1 MRYKRVR
8 AATGVAVLAATLLI
22 RPMEVRA
29 DCYCNLT
36 EPVDVMVQN
45 WQTFRPKVTAMHS
58 LNAYLANSKE
68 VYYVPELA
76 DIKNVKNRMYN
87 CTDYN
92 GANYK
97 FAAIYDGYFDVEVQ
111 DVLLKDSAGNYT
123 KVPQMM
129 KDVAKGS
136 ERELQILG
144 YDYLL
149 TKEAISDIRVYGNQ
163 ISAEYNVNKI
173 DLVNG
178 SVDMQT
184 AIMNI
189 YKAVGQEVQD
199 VTYIFAED
207 QGLTLETSPIQ
218 QEIHLQ
224 MAKDNSIDVS
234 AGAGYVFVTRTN
246 PELYWDKAQRDHV
259 VVDTTNSDNSQRF
272 DGKYNGTG
280 TKTLTLAEFCAYAY
294 EIMNIYGEPTMTTA
308 EKSILLQTYGRSIPY
323 NTVDGYAVEAIEN
336 FIAKG
341 IISPDD
347 DAANMNWNAPIS
359 PRYMLT
365 ILMRIADVNSR
376 MTYKDVQITIN
387 PTLIDQHYYAAK
399 ISVDESSVVDLVE
412 DSMYAKLATYISSE
426 FSQSTVRNT
435 FDAQDLSAFYIQNH
449 LVVKRADKDEY
460 LPLGVLVATE
470 TNLGENSVYTYEKWK
485 EINAKTTSTTP
496 FAECLGWNAGQEK
509 LSINTYVRTVVD
521 LRQSDDTYHIHL
533 QLEDGT
539 YSSGYLRIQPG
550 KADVSASSS
559 RDDWE
564 DDDDDWYEDDEDDWD
579 DEEEEEDD
587 YWNEEGIDL
596 ASSQTAVVIMTIEPG
611 SESNITFMS
620 SDKSVRKTLA
630 EIMLDVKEDGYAYLV
645 EGDPTDIHIKKITD
659 TRYQVEGA
667 ENKEQLKDRIEQGE
681 SSISSAKS
689 GFVQRDKEL
698 IVSTAWLKDAGFI
711 LRADVDDKNK
721 DIMCIKSRLNEIYL
735 DRSRKIVV
743 AGTTIFTL
751 YDLTED
757 EIFYE
762 NNDGEFY
769 VNFRAVLGWTGDF
782 MMFKNDENGVV
793 KVTVKGYPKELS
805 SSRNSVTDTGGIQL
819 VQFKYINTDNT
830 PFAGAP
836 FNSVDL
842 SQYVQGSNSQ
852 LRVDSRCGK
861 YSISMTS
868 TYPFANWFIYS
879 RGNLTQ
885 EEGTDKDWLY
895 VFKPRKI
902 QVDGQMMEYNDND
915 AREQLKTLL
924 GEDYK
929 FSNEDISVWCYSLD
943 KTEEGANSN
952 PKGFVWDESYGWTY
966 TPQKVN
972 SLSEFLKGYTD
983 GTTTFKGTNAGTP
996 AENVLPI
1003 IVANNTVNDAMMYC
1017 VNFNSYS
1024 LADGN
1029 SQEFFLDY
1037 GTLPAASLQ
1046 SYMGTDNPM
1055 GNWLINQATSA
1066 TNLIF
1071 QLTGLN
1077 LNPRDVLRKNWYAL
1091 PDTNSGLM
1099 LLKEKDA
1106 DSPDL
1111 NNYKVY
1117 PTIVSP
1123 SLWVMELAEYG
1134 YDDIAQ
1140 LNSNS
1145 VKMLSGTDLI
1155 EFRRNAAGEIQIWQ
1169 GGKELSV
1176 DEFRDRRFLRIRDYE
1191 TTNGTREYIF
1201 SESQLESFTLN
1212 TGNGDSFADRTMDVF
1227 GVGRASTHIDVID
1240 WDEFTLERLLEDFEF
1255 GVAITM
1261 VVVLYIIP
1269 RICLFV
1275 FLILLALGVVQ
1286 NVKVVQW
1293 FCDRVFDPYKFLTMG
1308 RRNVHTFRPGV
1319 AFRNS
1324 IIAMAVFALFM
1335 DGTIIHFFEWVV
1347 QFIAYIAG
1355 N

>member
-1 MRYKRVR
+1 MCRGDSLRYKRVR
-8 AATGVAVLAATLLI
+8 AATGVAVLAAALLI

-29 DCYCNLT
+29 DCYCNLS

-45 WQTFRPKVTAMHS
+45 WQTFKPKVTAMHS
-58 LNAYLANSKE
+58 LNAYLADTKE

-92 GANYK
+92 GASHK

-111 DVLLKDSAGNYT
+111 DVLLKDSSGNYT

-129 KDVAKGS
+129 KGVAKGS

-163 ISAEYNVNKI
+163 VSAEYNVNKI

-387 PTLIDQHYYAAK
+387 PTLIDQHYYAAQ

-426 FSQSTVRNT
+426 FSQSTVRSA
-435 FDAQDLSAFYIQNH
+435 FSAQDLSAFYIQNH
-449 LVVKRADKDEY
+449 LVVKRADEEEY
-460 LPLGVLVATE
+460 LPLSVLVATE
-470 TNLGENSVYTYEKWK
+470 TNEDSGDVVTYTKWK
-485 EINAKTTSTTP
+485 SLYGGTAKTTGTTA
-496 FAECLGWNAGQEK
+496 FAECLGWDSGQSK
-509 LSINTYVRTVVD
+509 LRINTYVRTVGD
-521 LRQSDDTYHIHL
+521 LKQSDDTYHIHL

-550 KADVSASSS
+550 KADVSASSG
-559 RDDWE
+559 
-564 DDDDDWYEDDEDDWD
+564 DDWYEDDEDDWD

-587 YWNEEGIDL
+587 YWNDEGIDL
-596 ASSQTAVVIMTIEPG
+596 ASSQTTVVIMTIEPG
-611 SESNITFMS
+611 SESDITFVS

-630 EIMLDVKEDGYAYLV
+630 EMMLDVKDDGYAYLV

-667 ENKEQLKDRIEQGE
+667 ENKEQLNDRIEQAEGN
-681 SSISSAKS
+681 ISSAKP

-711 LRADVDDKNK
+711 LRADVDNKNK
-721 DIMCIKSRLNEIYL
+721 DVMCIKSRMNEIYL

-743 AGTTIFTL
+743 AGTTVFTL
-751 YDLTED
+751 YDLAED

-762 NNDGEFY
+762 NNDGEFF

-805 SSRNSVTDTGGIQL
+805 SNSNSVTDIAGVQL
-819 VQFKYINTDNT
+819 VQFKHILPGGTEMADI
-830 PFAGAP
+830 P
-836 FNSVDL
+836 FNNVIL
-842 SQYVQGSNSQ
+842 SQYVQGSNS
-852 LRVDSRCGK
+852 RTGVDTGYGK

-885 EEGTDKDWLY
+885 EEGIDKDWLY
-895 VFKPRKI
+895 VFKPRKVR
-902 QVDGQMMEYNDND
+902 VDGQDVQYDD
-915 AREQLKTLL
+915 TVACDQLKSLL
-924 GEDYK
+924 GENYK
-929 FSNEDISVWCYSLD
+929 FSTDEISVWCYALD
-943 KTEEGANSN
+943 KTEAGASTN
-952 PKGFVWDESYGWTY
+952 PKGFTWDESYGWTY

-972 SLSEFLKGYTD
+972 NLSEFLKGYMD
-983 GTTTFKGTNAGTP
+983 GGTTFKADGNTGGQP
-996 AENVLPI
+996 ENVLPI
-1003 IVANNTVNDAMMYC
+1003 IAATNTTGSNGLYC

-1024 LADGN
+1024 VADA
-1029 SQEFFLDY
+1029 SQQEFFLDY
-1037 GTLPAASLQ
+1037 GTLPASTLQ
-1046 SYMGTDNPM
+1046 SYVGADNTTASF
-1055 GNWLINQATSA
+1055 LTQAA
-1066 TNLIF
+1066 NAVLGAVGI
-1071 QLTGLN
+1071 QAKIDL
-1077 LNPRDVLRKNWYAL
+1077 LRKNWYAI
-1091 PDTNSGLM
+1091 PDVSSGNM
-1099 LLKEKDA
+1099 LLAQKQA
-1106 DSPDL
+1106 GVPDL
-1111 NNYKVY
+1111 DNYKVY
-1117 PTIVSP
+1117 PTVVSP
-1123 SLWVMELAEYG
+1123 ALWVMELAEYG

-1145 VKMLSGTDLI
+1145 VKVLCGTDLI
-1155 EFRRNAAGEIQIWQ
+1155 EFKRDNTGEMHIWQ
-1169 GGKELSV
+1169 GGTEFPV
-1176 DEFRDRRFLRIRDYE
+1176 DQFRDRRFLRIRDFE

-1212 TGNGDSFADRTMDVF
+1212 TDSGDSLANRTMDVF

-1275 FLILLALGVVQ
+1275 FLVLLSLGVIQ

-1293 FCDRVFDPYKFLTMG
+1293 FCDRVFDPYSFLTMG

-1335 DGTIIHFFEWVV
+1335 DGTIIHFFEWIV